1 MRCWGLWGANGA
13 GKSTLLKV
21 IAWVISPTSGRV
33 RVRGQV
39 APLLELGAG
48 FDSELTARENVYMNG
63 ALLGRSRKE
72 IAERVDRIVDFAG
85 VREFIDT
92 PIRTFSSGMMARLG
106 FAVATDVDADILIV
120 DEILSVGDKDFQQK
134 SFERM
139 RALMEHG
146 TTVLFVSHDTETVK
160 RICQRAVWLE
170 NGRIKMLGKA
180 DDVVWA
186 YTQLPGNEQ
195 VRQEG

>member
-1 MRCWGLWGANGA
+1 MISLQAGECECVGKLPHCLNWGQG
-13 GKSTLLKV
+13 
-21 IAWVISPTSGRV
+21 
-33 RVRGQV
+33 
-39 APLLELGAG
+39 
-48 FDSELTARENVYMNG
+48 LTGINRARERLYEWRM
-63 ALLGRSRKE
+63 LGRSRKE

-180 DDVVWA
+180 DDVVGLYPVTW
-186 YTQLPGNEQ
+186 E
-195 VRQEG
+195 